1 VGGEPLLVLVAL
13 WLEESRSR
21 ASEKKKR
28 YDRGWLRFREIE
40 VEGLNAGLPLDLLK
54 GEKEVNRTNVSY

>member
-1 VGGEPLLVLVAL
+1 MH
-13 WLEESRSR
+13 SS
-21 ASEKKKR
+21 S
-28 YDRGWLRFREIE
+28 FE

>member
-1 VGGEPLLVLVAL
+1 MTTVF
-13 WLEESRSR
+13 
-21 ASEKKKR
+21 EKKKEDGHVCQVQLWQNSAR
-28 YDRGWLRFREIE
+28 DNLWQNSARDNE